1 MHRIGI
7 GAVLLAG
14 AISLVSQTGC
24 VSPAGVEEP
33 AEAPAPAE
41 PQAGDLETKVA
52 ALEAEVAALTE
63 EVASA
68 QEEAAAAQAEAM
80 TAEAD
85 AAAAQAALS
94 EAEATVMSVKEAA
107 SQARAESERVQA
119 ETRQAQAE
127 AEALLAAAPAPGIEV
142 SPDQIDISLLD
153 LDSAQ
158 VSLAGPDAIY
168 VSSIRYVGKP
178 YSALLRYEGGTT
190 ATIERVF
197 GPRGAIIP
205 DSVDLSQTQLSL
217 VAPNILDVANVGVDG
232 RGYSGQLRYTGDNQ
246 LEVAGIQRVTL
257 PPTAAQQIAGLREQL
272 AAAQAEGAQTRNAL
286 AAAEASAREAQDALA
301 AAEAAAAAARD
312 DAAAARAEVEMML
325 ADAYQPSAV
334 EVAADRLDGSL
345 LSLTGARASLA
356 GPDRVYVT
364 SIEYGGE
371 SYSALLRYRG
381 GTTAS
386 VEQVYGP
393 RGKLIPD
400 TVGLAQTR
408 LAFMA
413 PDAVDIAYVEVDG
426 QGYSGQLRY
435 AGDNRLEVAGI
446 RRVTLPPTAAEMASE
461 AAAEAR
467 AAAAAA
473 VAAAQD
479 SAAAAVSEAE
489 AAAAAAA
496 AAARDEAAAA
506 QAKVEMMLAD
516 AYQPSAV
523 AVAADRLDGSLLSL
537 TGARASLAG
546 PDRVYVTSIEYGG
559 ESYSA
564 LLRYRGGTTAS
575 VEQVYGPRG
584 KLIPDT
590 VGLAQTRL
598 AFMAP
603 DAVDI
608 AYVEVDGQGYS
619 GQLRYAG
626 DNRLEVAGIRR
637 VTLPP
642 TAAEMASEAAAEAV
656 AEARAA
662 ADAAVAAAQDSAAA
676 AAAARDEAA
685 AAQAKVEMMLADA
698 YQPSA
703 VEVAADR
710 LDGSLLSLT
719 GARASLAGPD
729 RVYVTS
735 IEYGGE
741 SYSALLRYR
750 GGTTASVEQVYGPRG
765 KLIPDTVGLAQTRL
779 AFMAP
784 DAVDIA
790 YVEVDGQGYS
800 GQLRYAGD
808 NRLEVAG
815 IRRVT
820 LPPTAAEMASE
831 AAAEAVAEARAAADA
846 AVAAAQ
852 DSAAA
857 AAAARDEAAAAQAK
871 VEMMLADAYQPSA
884 VAVAADR
891 LDGSLLSLTG
901 ARASLAGP
909 DRVYV
914 TSIEYG
920 GESYSAL
927 LRYRGGTTASVEQVY
942 GPRGKLIPD
951 TVGLAQTRLAFMAPD
966 AVDIAYVEVDGQG
979 YSGQLRYAGDNRLE
993 VAGIQRVT
1001 LPPTAAQQVS
1011 AAEAA
1016 AAEAVAAAQ
1025 AAADA
1030 AVAEEQQ
1037 SAAAAEAATAAAEAA
1052 AEAAL
1057 AEAAAARDEA
1067 AAAQAKVDMMRA
1079 DAYQPSAI
1087 AVAAGQLVPGRLS
1100 FDAARAS
1107 LAGPSTVY
1115 VSSIM
1120 YDGQS
1125 YSALLKYHGG
1135 TTAAVEQVYGPRGKL
1150 IPDSVGLAQTRLAFV
1165 SPDVLNIS
1173 YVEVDGQGYSGQL
1186 RYTGGNR
1193 LEVAGIQRVT
1203 LPPTAAQQVSAAEA
1217 AAAAAVAEAE
1227 AAAAQARAELAVLM
1241 QDLEG
1246 RRVVPT
1252 AVDFNLVDLDSAQVS
1267 VAGPDS
1273 IYVSGIRYDGGE
1285 FSARLRYT
1293 GGNRGVVEALFDT
1306 TSGGLPELDLS
1317 APEMEVL
1324 GAETMVISNVGI
1336 GGVAYSFTL
1345 RISRD
1350 GQIVISQQSQGHP
1363 VRTAA
1368 ELLRDELLS
1377 SAGVTRVVSGTGG
1390 GRALPDEGIWLA
1402 STAGV
1407 VSQTDV
1413 EASHAKFAIGNVR
1426 QPAAPTLYGVSV
1438 RTPGAQKLG
1447 YGLHF
1452 LGSRTP
1458 RSGNTWN
1465 FGRSYLVWATREH
1478 DFYDTAATQVQLYES
1493 FDGNRLM
1500 WLNSRNLLQGLSPG
1514 LTLEALFNPDDC
1526 PEPMDA
1532 ASCNGSVTI
1541 LVDGMEQFKVAVSA
1555 NVAGQ
1560 AADTIA
1566 LRALGG
1572 PVEFTDLYVH
1582 SR

>member
-301 AAEAAAAAARD
+301 AAEAAVAAARD
-312 DAAAARAEVEMML
+312 D
-325 ADAYQPSAV
+325 
-334 EVAADRLDGSL
+334 
-345 LSLTGARASLA
+345 
-356 GPDRVYVT
+356 
-364 SIEYGGE
+364 
-371 SYSALLRYRG
+371 
-381 GTTAS
+381 
-386 VEQVYGP
+386 
-393 RGKLIPD
+393 
-400 TVGLAQTR
+400 
-408 LAFMA
+408 
-413 PDAVDIAYVEVDG
+413 
-426 QGYSGQLRY
+426 
-435 AGDNRLEVAGI
+435 
-446 RRVTLPPTAAEMASE
+446 
-461 AAAEAR
+461 
-467 AAAAAA
+467 
-473 VAAAQD
+473 
-479 SAAAAVSEAE
+479 
-489 AAAAAAA
+489 A

-506 QAKVEMMLAD
+506 QAEVEMMLAD

-676 AAAARDEAA
+676 AVSEAEAAVAAAAAAAAAARDEAA

-703 VEVAADR
+703 VAVAADR

-1016 AAEAVAAAQ
+1016 AAEAVAAAR

-1217 AAAAAVAEAE
+1217 AAAAAVAEAEATAAAAVADAE

>member
-1 MHRIGI
+1 M
-7 GAVLLAG
+7 
-14 AISLVSQTGC
+14 
-24 VSPAGVEEP
+24 
-33 AEAPAPAE
+33 
-41 PQAGDLETKVA
+41 
-52 ALEAEVAALTE
+52 
-63 EVASA
+63 
-68 QEEAAAAQAEAM
+68 AAA
-80 TAEAD
+80 
-85 AAAAQAALS
+85 
-94 EAEATVMSVKEAA
+94 
-107 SQARAESERVQA
+107 
-119 ETRQAQAE
+119 
-127 AEALLAAAPAPGIEV
+127 
-142 SPDQIDISLLD
+142 
-153 LDSAQ
+153 
-158 VSLAGPDAIY
+158 
-168 VSSIRYVGKP
+168 
-178 YSALLRYEGGTT
+178 
-190 ATIERVF
+190 
-197 GPRGAIIP
+197 
-205 DSVDLSQTQLSL
+205 
-217 VAPNILDVANVGVDG
+217 
-232 RGYSGQLRYTGDNQ
+232 
-246 LEVAGIQRVTL
+246 
-257 PPTAAQQIAGLREQL
+257 
-272 AAAQAEGAQTRNAL
+272 
-286 AAAEASAREAQDALA
+286 
-301 AAEAAAAAARD
+301 
-312 DAAAARAEVEMML
+312 
-325 ADAYQPSAV
+325 
-334 EVAADRLDGSL
+334 
-345 LSLTGARASLA
+345 
-356 GPDRVYVT
+356 
-364 SIEYGGE
+364 
-371 SYSALLRYRG
+371 
-381 GTTAS
+381 
-386 VEQVYGP
+386 
-393 RGKLIPD
+393 
-400 TVGLAQTR
+400 
-408 LAFMA
+408 
-413 PDAVDIAYVEVDG
+413 
-426 QGYSGQLRY
+426 
-435 AGDNRLEVAGI
+435 
-446 RRVTLPPTAAEMASE
+446 
-461 AAAEAR
+461 
-467 AAAAAA
+467 
-473 VAAAQD
+473 
-479 SAAAAVSEAE
+479 
-489 AAAAAAA
+489 
-496 AAARDEAAAA
+496 
-506 QAKVEMMLAD
+506 
-516 AYQPSAV
+516 
-523 AVAADRLDGSLLSL
+523 
-537 TGARASLAG
+537 
-546 PDRVYVTSIEYGG
+546 
-559 ESYSA
+559 
-564 LLRYRGGTTAS
+564 
-575 VEQVYGPRG
+575 
-584 KLIPDT
+584 
-590 VGLAQTRL
+590 
-598 AFMAP
+598 
-603 DAVDI
+603 
-608 AYVEVDGQGYS
+608 
-619 GQLRYAG
+619 
-626 DNRLEVAGIRR
+626 
-637 VTLPP
+637 
-642 TAAEMASEAAAEAV
+642 
-656 AEARAA
+656 
-662 ADAAVAAAQDSAAA
+662 
-676 AAAARDEAA
+676 
-685 AAQAKVEMMLADA
+685 
-698 YQPSA
+698 
-703 VEVAADR
+703 
-710 LDGSLLSLT
+710 
-719 GARASLAGPD
+719 
-729 RVYVTS
+729 
-735 IEYGGE
+735 
-741 SYSALLRYR
+741 
-750 GGTTASVEQVYGPRG
+750 
-765 KLIPDTVGLAQTRL
+765 
-779 AFMAP
+779 
-784 DAVDIA
+784 
-790 YVEVDGQGYS
+790 
-800 GQLRYAGD
+800 
-808 NRLEVAG
+808 
-815 IRRVT
+815 
-820 LPPTAAEMASE
+820 
-831 AAAEAVAEARAAADA
+831 
-846 AVAAAQ
+846 
-852 DSAAA
+852 AAA

-1016 AAEAVAAAQ
+1016 AAEAVAAAR

>member
-301 AAEAAAAAARD
+301 AAEAAVAAARD
-312 DAAAARAEVEMML
+312 DAAAARAE
-325 ADAYQPSAV
+325 
-334 EVAADRLDGSL
+334 
-345 LSLTGARASLA
+345 
-356 GPDRVYVT
+356 
-364 SIEYGGE
+364 
-371 SYSALLRYRG
+371 
-381 GTTAS
+381 
-386 VEQVYGP
+386 
-393 RGKLIPD
+393 
-400 TVGLAQTR
+400 
-408 LAFMA
+408 
-413 PDAVDIAYVEVDG
+413 
-426 QGYSGQLRY
+426 
-435 AGDNRLEVAGI
+435 
-446 RRVTLPPTAAEMASE
+446 
-461 AAAEAR
+461 
-467 AAAAAA
+467 
-473 VAAAQD
+473 
-479 SAAAAVSEAE
+479 
-489 AAAAAAA
+489 
-496 AAARDEAAAA
+496 
-506 QAKVEMMLAD
+506 VEMMLAD

-662 ADAAVAAAQDSAAA
+662 AA
-676 AAAARDEAA
+676 
-685 AAQAKVEMMLADA
+685 
-698 YQPSA
+698 
-703 VEVAADR
+703 
-710 LDGSLLSLT
+710 
-719 GARASLAGPD
+719 
-729 RVYVTS
+729 
-735 IEYGGE
+735 
-741 SYSALLRYR
+741 
-750 GGTTASVEQVYGPRG
+750 
-765 KLIPDTVGLAQTRL
+765 
-779 AFMAP
+779 
-784 DAVDIA
+784 
-790 YVEVDGQGYS
+790 
-800 GQLRYAGD
+800 
-808 NRLEVAG
+808 
-815 IRRVT
+815 
-820 LPPTAAEMASE
+820 
-831 AAAEAVAEARAAADA
+831 A

-1016 AAEAVAAAQ
+1016 AAEAVAAAR

-1087 AVAAGQLVPGRLS
+1087 AVAAGRLVPGRLS

-1217 AAAAAVAEAE
+1217 AAAAAVAEAEATAAAAVADAE

>member
-168 VSSIRYVGKP
+168 VSSIRYAGKP

-301 AAEAAAAAARD
+301 AAEAAVAAARDDAAAARD
-312 DAAAARAEVEMML
+312 EAAAARAEVEMML

-461 AAAEAR
+461 AAAEAAAEAR
-467 AAAAAA
+467 AAADAA

-489 AAAAAAA
+489 AAVAAAAAAA
-496 AAARDEAAAA
+496 AAARDDAAAA
-506 QAKVEMMLAD
+506 QAEVEMMLAD

-642 TAAEMASEAAAEAV
+642 TAAEMASEAAA
-656 AEARAA
+656 
-662 ADAAVAAAQDSAAA
+662 
-676 AAAARDEAA
+676 
-685 AAQAKVEMMLADA
+685 
-698 YQPSA
+698 
-703 VEVAADR
+703 
-710 LDGSLLSLT
+710 
-719 GARASLAGPD
+719 AG
-729 RVYVTS
+729 
-735 IEYGGE
+735 
-741 SYSALLRYR
+741 
-750 GGTTASVEQVYGPRG
+750 
-765 KLIPDTVGLAQTRL
+765 TR
-779 AFMAP
+779 
-784 DAVDIA
+784 
-790 YVEVDGQGYS
+790 
-800 GQLRYAGD
+800 
-808 NRLEVAG
+808 
-815 IRRVT
+815 RR
-820 LPPTAAEMASE
+820 
-831 AAAEAVAEARAAADA
+831 
-846 AVAAAQ
+846 
-852 DSAAA
+852 
-857 AAAARDEAAAAQAK
+857 
-871 VEMMLADAYQPSA
+871 
-884 VAVAADR
+884 
-891 LDGSLLSLTG
+891 
-901 ARASLAGP
+901 
-909 DRVYV
+909 
-914 TSIEYG
+914 
-920 GESYSAL
+920 
-927 LRYRGGTTASVEQVY
+927 
-942 GPRGKLIPD
+942 
-951 TVGLAQTRLAFMAPD
+951 
-966 AVDIAYVEVDGQG
+966 
-979 YSGQLRYAGDNRLE
+979 
-993 VAGIQRVT
+993 
-1001 LPPTAAQQVS
+1001 
-1011 AAEAA
+1011 
-1016 AAEAVAAAQ
+1016 
-1025 AAADA
+1025 
-1030 AVAEEQQ
+1030 
-1037 SAAAAEAATAAAEAA
+1037 
-1052 AEAAL
+1052 
-1057 AEAAAARDEA
+1057 
-1067 AAAQAKVDMMRA
+1067 
-1079 DAYQPSAI
+1079 
-1087 AVAAGQLVPGRLS
+1087 
-1100 FDAARAS
+1100 
-1107 LAGPSTVY
+1107 
-1115 VSSIM
+1115 
-1120 YDGQS
+1120 
-1125 YSALLKYHGG
+1125 
-1135 TTAAVEQVYGPRGKL
+1135 
-1150 IPDSVGLAQTRLAFV
+1150 
-1165 SPDVLNIS
+1165 
-1173 YVEVDGQGYSGQL
+1173 
-1186 RYTGGNR
+1186 
-1193 LEVAGIQRVT
+1193 
-1203 LPPTAAQQVSAAEA
+1203 
-1217 AAAAAVAEAE
+1217 
-1227 AAAAQARAELAVLM
+1227 
-1241 QDLEG
+1241 
-1246 RRVVPT
+1246 RR
-1252 AVDFNLVDLDSAQVS
+1252 
-1267 VAGPDS
+1267 
-1273 IYVSGIRYDGGE
+1273 R
-1285 FSARLRYT
+1285 
-1293 GGNRGVVEALFDT
+1293 
-1306 TSGGLPELDLS
+1306 
-1317 APEMEVL
+1317 
-1324 GAETMVISNVGI
+1324 
-1336 GGVAYSFTL
+1336 
-1345 RISRD
+1345 
-1350 GQIVISQQSQGHP
+1350 
-1363 VRTAA
+1363 
-1368 ELLRDELLS
+1368 
-1377 SAGVTRVVSGTGG
+1377 
-1390 GRALPDEGIWLA
+1390 
-1402 STAGV
+1402 
-1407 VSQTDV
+1407 
-1413 EASHAKFAIGNVR
+1413 
-1426 QPAAPTLYGVSV
+1426 
-1438 RTPGAQKLG
+1438 
-1447 YGLHF
+1447 
-1452 LGSRTP
+1452 P
-1458 RSGNTWN
+1458 RS
-1465 FGRSYLVWATREH
+1465 R
-1478 DFYDTAATQVQLYES
+1478 
-1493 FDGNRLM
+1493 
-1500 WLNSRNLLQGLSPG
+1500 
-1514 LTLEALFNPDDC
+1514 
-1526 PEPMDA
+1526 
-1532 ASCNGSVTI
+1532 
-1541 LVDGMEQFKVAVSA
+1541 
-1555 NVAGQ
+1555 
-1560 AADTIA
+1560 
-1566 LRALGG
+1566 
-1572 PVEFTDLYVH
+1572 
-1582 SR
+1582 

>member
-33 AEAPAPAE
+33 AEAPAPAPAE

-63 EVASA
+63 VVASA

-80 TAEAD
+80 AAEAD

-94 EAEATVMSVKEAA
+94 EAEATVMSAKEAA
-107 SQARAESERVQA
+107 SQARAESERAQA

-127 AEALLAAAPAPGIEV
+127 AEVLLAAAPAPGIEV

-168 VSSIRYVGKP
+168 VSSIRYAGQP
-178 YSALLRYEGGTT
+178 YSALLRYQGGTT

-197 GPRGAIIP
+197 GPHGAIIP

-312 DAAAARAEVEMML
+312 EAAAAQAKVDMML
-325 ADAYQPSAV
+325 ADAYQPAAV
-334 EVAADRLDGSL
+334 AVSADRLDGSL

-356 GPDRVYVT
+356 GPDRIYVT

-413 PDAVDIAYVEVDG
+413 PDALDIAYVEVDG

-446 RRVTLPPTAAEMASE
+446 RRVTLPPTAEEMATE
-461 AAAEAR
+461 AVAEAR
-467 AAAAAA
+467 AAADAAIAEAQRRAAEATAAA
-473 VAAAQD
+473 VAAE
-479 SAAAAVSEAE
+479 AAAE
-489 AAAAAAA
+489 AALAEA

-506 QAKVEMMLAD
+506 QAKVDMMLAD
-516 AYQPSAV
+516 AYQPAAV
-523 AVAADRLDGSLLSL
+523 AVSADRLDGSLLSL

-564 LLRYRGGTTAS
+564 LLRYQGGTTAT

-590 VGLAQTRL
+590 VGLSQTRL

-608 AYVEVDGQGYS
+608 AYVEVAGQGYS

-626 DNRLEVAGIRR
+626 DNRLEVAGIR
-637 VTLPP
+637 
-642 TAAEMASEAAAEAV
+642 
-656 AEARAA
+656 
-662 ADAAVAAAQDSAAA
+662 Q
-676 AAAARDEAA
+676 
-685 AAQAKVEMMLADA
+685 
-698 YQPSA
+698 
-703 VEVAADR
+703 
-710 LDGSLLSLT
+710 
-719 GARASLAGPD
+719 
-729 RVYVTS
+729 
-735 IEYGGE
+735 
-741 SYSALLRYR
+741 
-750 GGTTASVEQVYGPRG
+750 
-765 KLIPDTVGLAQTRL
+765 
-779 AFMAP
+779 
-784 DAVDIA
+784 
-790 YVEVDGQGYS
+790 
-800 GQLRYAGD
+800 
-808 NRLEVAG
+808 
-815 IRRVT
+815 
-820 LPPTAAEMASE
+820 
-831 AAAEAVAEARAAADA
+831 
-846 AVAAAQ
+846 
-852 DSAAA
+852 
-857 AAAARDEAAAAQAK
+857 
-871 VEMMLADAYQPSA
+871 
-884 VAVAADR
+884 
-891 LDGSLLSLTG
+891 
-901 ARASLAGP
+901 
-909 DRVYV
+909 
-914 TSIEYG
+914 
-920 GESYSAL
+920 
-927 LRYRGGTTASVEQVY
+927 
-942 GPRGKLIPD
+942 
-951 TVGLAQTRLAFMAPD
+951 
-966 AVDIAYVEVDGQG
+966 
-979 YSGQLRYAGDNRLE
+979 
-993 VAGIQRVT
+993 VT

-1016 AAEAVAAAQ
+1016 AAEAVAEAR

-1030 AVAEEQQ
+1030 AVAAAQERAAEAAAA
-1037 SAAAAEAATAAAEAA
+1037 AAAAEAAAAAAQ
-1052 AEAAL
+1052 
-1057 AEAAAARDEA
+1057 AEAAAAEA
-1067 AAAQAKVDMMRA
+1067 EAEAAQAKVAMMLE

-1165 SPDVLNIS
+1165 APDVLNIS
-1173 YVEVDGQGYSGQL
+1173 YVEVDGQGYSGLL

-1203 LPPTAAQQVSAAEA
+1203 LPPTAAQQMSAAEA

-1227 AAAAQARAELAVLM
+1227 AAAAAAVADAEAAAAAAMSDAEASAAAARMAAADAAQARAELAVLM

-1285 FSARLRYT
+1285 LSARLRYT

-1350 GQIVISQQSQGHP
+1350 GQIVVSQQSQGHP

-1402 STAGV
+1402 SSAGV

-1413 EASHAKFAIGNVR
+1413 EASHAKFAVGNVR
-1426 QPAAPTLYGVSV
+1426 PPAAPTLYGVSV

-1452 LGSRTP
+1452 LASRAP

-1465 FGRSYLVWATREH
+1465 FGRSYLVWATREN

-1526 PEPMDA
+1526 PEPMGA
-1532 ASCNGSVTI
+1532 AACYGSVTI

>member
-1 MHRIGI
+1 MRY
-7 GAVLLAG
+7 
-14 AISLVSQTGC
+14 
-24 VSPAGVEEP
+24 
-33 AEAPAPAE
+33 
-41 PQAGDLETKVA
+41 AGDN
-52 ALEAEVAALTE
+52 
-63 EVASA
+63 
-68 QEEAAAAQAEAM
+68 
-80 TAEAD
+80 
-85 AAAAQAALS
+85 
-94 EAEATVMSVKEAA
+94 
-107 SQARAESERVQA
+107 R
-119 ETRQAQAE
+119 
-127 AEALLAAAPAPGIEV
+127 
-142 SPDQIDISLLD
+142 
-153 LDSAQ
+153 
-158 VSLAGPDAIY
+158 
-168 VSSIRYVGKP
+168 
-178 YSALLRYEGGTT
+178 
-190 ATIERVF
+190 
-197 GPRGAIIP
+197 
-205 DSVDLSQTQLSL
+205 
-217 VAPNILDVANVGVDG
+217 
-232 RGYSGQLRYTGDNQ
+232 
-246 LEVAGIQRVTL
+246 LEVAGIRRVTL
-257 PPTAAQQIAGLREQL
+257 PPTAAEMASEAPLKRCRRTGSM
-272 AAAQAEGAQTRNAL
+272 AES
-286 AAAEASAREAQDALA
+286 AEPD
-301 AAEAAAAAARD
+301 RD
-312 DAAAARAEVEMML
+312 
-325 ADAYQPSAV
+325 
-334 EVAADRLDGSL
+334 
-345 LSLTGARASLA
+345 ARASLA

-446 RRVTLPPTAAEMASE
+446 RRVTLPPTAE
-461 AAAEAR
+461 
-467 AAAAAA
+467 
-473 VAAAQD
+473 
-479 SAAAAVSEAE
+479 
-489 AAAAAAA
+489 
-496 AAARDEAAAA
+496 
-506 QAKVEMMLAD
+506 
-516 AYQPSAV
+516 
-523 AVAADRLDGSLLSL
+523 
-537 TGARASLAG
+537 
-546 PDRVYVTSIEYGG
+546 
-559 ESYSA
+559 
-564 LLRYRGGTTAS
+564 
-575 VEQVYGPRG
+575 
-584 KLIPDT
+584 
-590 VGLAQTRL
+590 
-598 AFMAP
+598 
-603 DAVDI
+603 
-608 AYVEVDGQGYS
+608 
-619 GQLRYAG
+619 
-626 DNRLEVAGIRR
+626 
-637 VTLPP
+637 
-642 TAAEMASEAAAEAV
+642 EMASEAAAEAV

-676 AAAARDEAA
+676 A
-685 AAQAKVEMMLADA
+685 
-698 YQPSA
+698 
-703 VEVAADR
+703 
-710 LDGSLLSLT
+710 
-719 GARASLAGPD
+719 
-729 RVYVTS
+729 
-735 IEYGGE
+735 
-741 SYSALLRYR
+741 
-750 GGTTASVEQVYGPRG
+750 
-765 KLIPDTVGLAQTRL
+765 
-779 AFMAP
+779 
-784 DAVDIA
+784 IA
-790 YVEVDGQGYS
+790 E
-800 GQLRYAGD
+800 
-808 NRLEVAG
+808 
-815 IRRVT
+815 
-820 LPPTAAEMASE
+820 
-831 AAAEAVAEARAAADA
+831 
-846 AVAAAQ
+846 AQ

-857 AAAARDEAAAAQAK
+857 AVSEAEAAVAAAEAAAAAARAEAAAAQAE
-871 VEMMLADAYQPSA
+871 VDMLLGDAYQPSA
-884 VAVAADR
+884 VAVSADR

-1011 AAEAA
+1011 AAETA
-1016 AAEAVAAAQ
+1016 AAEAVAAAR

-1030 AVAEEQQ
+1030 AVAEAQQ
-1037 SAAAAEAATAAAEAA
+1037 SAAAAAAATAAAEAA

-1067 AAAQAKVDMMRA
+1067 AAAQAKAAAAEAEAVAAQAKVDMMLA

-1193 LEVAGIQRVT
+1193 LEVAGIRRVT

-1227 AAAAQARAELAVLM
+1227 ATAAAAVADAEAAAAQARAEFAVLM

-1252 AVDFNLVDLDSAQVS
+1252 AVDFSLVDLDSARVS

-1317 APEMEVL
+1317 APVMEVL

-1345 RISRD
+1345 RISRV

-1452 LGSRTP
+1452 LASRTP

-1478 DFYDTAATQVQLYES
+1478 DFYDSAATQVQLYES

-1514 LTLEALFNPDDC
+1514 LTLEALFNPGDC

-1532 ASCNGSVTI
+1532 ALCYGSVTI

>member
-178 YSALLRYEGGTT
+178 YSALLRYQGGTT

-301 AAEAAAAAARD
+301 AAEAAVAAARD
-312 DAAAARAEVEMML
+312 EAAAAQAEVEMML

-334 EVAADRLDGSL
+334 AVAADRLDGSL

-371 SYSALLRYRG
+371 SYSALLRYCG
-381 GTTAS
+381 GTTAR

-400 TVGLAQTR
+400 TGGLAQTR

-461 AAAEAR
+461 AAAEAVAEAR
-467 AAAAAA
+467 AAADAA

-489 AAAAAAA
+489 AAVAAAAADA

-506 QAKVEMMLAD
+506 QAEVEMMLAD

-642 TAAEMASEAAAEAV
+642 TAA
-656 AEARAA
+656 
-662 ADAAVAAAQDSAAA
+662 
-676 AAAARDEAA
+676 
-685 AAQAKVEMMLADA
+685 
-698 YQPSA
+698 
-703 VEVAADR
+703 
-710 LDGSLLSLT
+710 
-719 GARASLAGPD
+719 
-729 RVYVTS
+729 
-735 IEYGGE
+735 
-741 SYSALLRYR
+741 
-750 GGTTASVEQVYGPRG
+750 
-765 KLIPDTVGLAQTRL
+765 
-779 AFMAP
+779 
-784 DAVDIA
+784 
-790 YVEVDGQGYS
+790 
-800 GQLRYAGD
+800 
-808 NRLEVAG
+808 
-815 IRRVT
+815 
-820 LPPTAAEMASE
+820 
-831 AAAEAVAEARAAADA
+831 
-846 AVAAAQ
+846 
-852 DSAAA
+852 
-857 AAAARDEAAAAQAK
+857 
-871 VEMMLADAYQPSA
+871 
-884 VAVAADR
+884 
-891 LDGSLLSLTG
+891 
-901 ARASLAGP
+901 
-909 DRVYV
+909 
-914 TSIEYG
+914 
-920 GESYSAL
+920 
-927 LRYRGGTTASVEQVY
+927 
-942 GPRGKLIPD
+942 
-951 TVGLAQTRLAFMAPD
+951 
-966 AVDIAYVEVDGQG
+966 
-979 YSGQLRYAGDNRLE
+979 
-993 VAGIQRVT
+993 
-1001 LPPTAAQQVS
+1001 QQVS
-1011 AAEAA
+1011 AAETA
-1016 AAEAVAAAQ
+1016 AAEAVAAAR

-1293 GGNRGVVEALFDT
+1293 GGNRVVVEALFDT

-1452 LGSRTP
+1452 LASRTP

>member
-1 MHRIGI
+1 M
-7 GAVLLAG
+7 
-14 AISLVSQTGC
+14 
-24 VSPAGVEEP
+24 
-33 AEAPAPAE
+33 
-41 PQAGDLETKVA
+41 
-52 ALEAEVAALTE
+52 
-63 EVASA
+63 
-68 QEEAAAAQAEAM
+68 
-80 TAEAD
+80 
-85 AAAAQAALS
+85 
-94 EAEATVMSVKEAA
+94 
-107 SQARAESERVQA
+107 
-119 ETRQAQAE
+119 
-127 AEALLAAAPAPGIEV
+127 
-142 SPDQIDISLLD
+142 
-153 LDSAQ
+153 
-158 VSLAGPDAIY
+158 
-168 VSSIRYVGKP
+168 
-178 YSALLRYEGGTT
+178 
-190 ATIERVF
+190 
-197 GPRGAIIP
+197 
-205 DSVDLSQTQLSL
+205 
-217 VAPNILDVANVGVDG
+217 APNILDVANVGVDG

-312 DAAAARAEVEMML
+312 E
-325 ADAYQPSAV
+325 
-334 EVAADRLDGSL
+334 
-345 LSLTGARASLA
+345 
-356 GPDRVYVT
+356 
-364 SIEYGGE
+364 
-371 SYSALLRYRG
+371 
-381 GTTAS
+381 
-386 VEQVYGP
+386 
-393 RGKLIPD
+393 
-400 TVGLAQTR
+400 
-408 LAFMA
+408 
-413 PDAVDIAYVEVDG
+413 
-426 QGYSGQLRY
+426 
-435 AGDNRLEVAGI
+435 
-446 RRVTLPPTAAEMASE
+446 
-461 AAAEAR
+461 
-467 AAAAAA
+467 
-473 VAAAQD
+473 
-479 SAAAAVSEAE
+479 
-489 AAAAAAA
+489 A

-506 QAKVEMMLAD
+506 QAEVEMMLAD

-676 AAAARDEAA
+676 AVSEAEEAAARDEAA
-685 AAQAKVEMMLADA
+685 AAQAE
-698 YQPSA
+698 
-703 VEVAADR
+703 
-710 LDGSLLSLT
+710 
-719 GARASLAGPD
+719 
-729 RVYVTS
+729 
-735 IEYGGE
+735 
-741 SYSALLRYR
+741 
-750 GGTTASVEQVYGPRG
+750 
-765 KLIPDTVGLAQTRL
+765 
-779 AFMAP
+779 
-784 DAVDIA
+784 
-790 YVEVDGQGYS
+790 
-800 GQLRYAGD
+800 
-808 NRLEVAG
+808 
-815 IRRVT
+815 
-820 LPPTAAEMASE
+820 
-831 AAAEAVAEARAAADA
+831 
-846 AVAAAQ
+846 
-852 DSAAA
+852 
-857 AAAARDEAAAAQAK
+857 

-951 TVGLAQTRLAFMAPD
+951 TVGLAQTRLAFMVPD

-1011 AAEAA
+1011 AAETA
-1016 AAEAVAAAQ
+1016 AAEAVAAAR

-1030 AVAEEQQ
+1030 AVAEAQQ

-1087 AVAAGQLVPGRLS
+1087 AVAAGRLVPGRLS

-1217 AAAAAVAEAE
+1217 AAAAAVAEAEATAAAAVADAE

-1426 QPAAPTLYGVSV
+1426 QPAAPTLFGVSV

-1532 ASCNGSVTI
+1532 ASCYGSVTI

>member
-127 AEALLAAAPAPGIEV
+127 ALLAAAPAPGIEV

-178 YSALLRYEGGTT
+178 YSALLRYQGGTT

-257 PPTAAQQIAGLREQL
+257 PPTA
-272 AAAQAEGAQTRNAL
+272 QAEGAQTRNAL

-301 AAEAAAAAARD
+301 AAEAAVAAARD
-312 DAAAARAEVEMML
+312 D
-325 ADAYQPSAV
+325 
-334 EVAADRLDGSL
+334 
-345 LSLTGARASLA
+345 
-356 GPDRVYVT
+356 
-364 SIEYGGE
+364 
-371 SYSALLRYRG
+371 
-381 GTTAS
+381 
-386 VEQVYGP
+386 
-393 RGKLIPD
+393 
-400 TVGLAQTR
+400 
-408 LAFMA
+408 
-413 PDAVDIAYVEVDG
+413 
-426 QGYSGQLRY
+426 
-435 AGDNRLEVAGI
+435 
-446 RRVTLPPTAAEMASE
+446 
-461 AAAEAR
+461 
-467 AAAAAA
+467 
-473 VAAAQD
+473 
-479 SAAAAVSEAE
+479 
-489 AAAAAAA
+489 A

-506 QAKVEMMLAD
+506 QAKVDMMLAD
-516 AYQPSAV
+516 AYQPSAVAV

-564 LLRYRGGTTAS
+564 LLRYRGGTTAR

-685 AAQAKVEMMLADA
+685 AAQA
-698 YQPSA
+698 
-703 VEVAADR
+703 
-710 LDGSLLSLT
+710 
-719 GARASLAGPD
+719 
-729 RVYVTS
+729 
-735 IEYGGE
+735 
-741 SYSALLRYR
+741 
-750 GGTTASVEQVYGPRG
+750 
-765 KLIPDTVGLAQTRL
+765 
-779 AFMAP
+779 
-784 DAVDIA
+784 
-790 YVEVDGQGYS
+790 
-800 GQLRYAGD
+800 
-808 NRLEVAG
+808 
-815 IRRVT
+815 
-820 LPPTAAEMASE
+820 
-831 AAAEAVAEARAAADA
+831 
-846 AVAAAQ
+846 
-852 DSAAA
+852 
-857 AAAARDEAAAAQAK
+857 
-871 VEMMLADAYQPSA
+871 
-884 VAVAADR
+884 
-891 LDGSLLSLTG
+891 
-901 ARASLAGP
+901 
-909 DRVYV
+909 
-914 TSIEYG
+914 
-920 GESYSAL
+920 
-927 LRYRGGTTASVEQVY
+927 
-942 GPRGKLIPD
+942 
-951 TVGLAQTRLAFMAPD
+951 
-966 AVDIAYVEVDGQG
+966 
-979 YSGQLRYAGDNRLE
+979 
-993 VAGIQRVT
+993 
-1001 LPPTAAQQVS
+1001 
-1011 AAEAA
+1011 
-1016 AAEAVAAAQ
+1016 
-1025 AAADA
+1025 AADA

-1087 AVAAGQLVPGRLS
+1087 AVAAGRLVPGRLS

-1217 AAAAAVAEAE
+1217 AAAAAVAEAAATAAAAVADAE